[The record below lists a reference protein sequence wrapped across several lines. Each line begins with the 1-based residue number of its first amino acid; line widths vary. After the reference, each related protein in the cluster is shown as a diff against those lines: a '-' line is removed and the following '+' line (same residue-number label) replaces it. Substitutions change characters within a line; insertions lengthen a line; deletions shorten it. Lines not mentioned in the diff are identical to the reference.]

1 MITEFTQ
8 GASKDVLKI
17 DAFLDAT
24 AMNAALTANTANAT
38 DVEDDVNLL
47 VDISGNQ
54 DITTA
59 AGLNTA
65 VADGGEYA
73 NINMAN
79 SKTAV
84 FVTAASNAA
93 GVTQHMFF
101 ATSDG
106 SGAITAVKVG
116 TLTNLDIDTFHKNNF
131 NIA

>member
-8 GASKDVLKI
+8 AASKDVLKI
-17 DAFLDAT
+17 DAFIDAT

-47 VDISGNQ
+47 VDITGNQ

-59 AGLNTA
+59 AGLMAA
-65 VADGGEYA
+65 VDTGGEYA

-79 SKTAV
+79 IKKAV

-93 GVTQHMFF
+93 GVTMFF

-116 TLTNLDIDTFHKNNF
+116 TLTNLDIDTFHKKNF